1 MTRPLIC
8 TDLVTNVFLKIEKL
22 HIYFVLEEF
31 RFPKKWESYS
41 MLFLWSGYSV
51 PQSVQSKFW
60 KCSAVFVLSKNLSE
74 RSIIL
79 LWESLRSSGVK
90 IQCCYK
96 GFCLK
101 KIKNAWLL
109 RQELRELLIRN
120 LRSQTAGRCSADL
133 IQACLAI
140 WVYLSGYHLE
150 MIFEYMISPPLCLL
164 KNC

>member
-1 MTRPLIC
+1 MTRLLIC

-51 PQSVQSKFW
+51 PQSVQSKLW
-60 KCSAVFVLSKNLSE
+60 ICSDVFVLSKNLSE

-101 KIKNAWLL
+101 KNYKCMIIITRIERIVDSHSSKSNC
-109 RQELRELLIRN
+109 RQKMLY
-120 LRSQTAGRCSADL
+120 RSHTSVPCYLGL
-133 IQACLAI
+133 FEWIPFCL
-140 WVYLSGYHLE
+140 V
-150 MIFEYMISPPLCLL
+150 